1 MRCLHLIFRILF
13 AIVACIVLIWLV
25 ATNWRLYKTDRMETA
40 IAQLG
45 FLKQSLGDGGA
56 ERMQTLFPEGYVF
69 TWSLYGVAS
78 ANVARDLPLS
88 DPRRKEMLRAAQAAF
103 THIDSEHA
111 KSTFEPGLEPK
122 YGVFYASWSLY
133 LRSVT
138 LRATGSTHDVPF
150 DFKRFEQ
157 DCDDFASALSH
168 TDNPFLQTYTEATWP
183 ADTAVGV
190 FALAI
195 ADPFMGQRYKPV
207 VARWFAQLQQR
218 LDPKY
223 GAITHMSTLDGH
235 PKGWPRGESV
245 ALMSFMLADVD
256 PVFAQQQYEIL
267 RNHFV
272 AYSWG
277 IPGVREYPHGV
288 KGREDVDSGPIIL
301 GFGQPATVVGAG
313 AAIANGDEDLAE
325 ALLGT
330 AEVAGFPIEIAGKRR
345 YLGGYL
351 PVGDAFLAW
360 VRTAHPVTQR
370 VSYAPIVPR
379 WWRVPFHGLSVLIAM
394 LVLYLA
400 RKIFC
405 IDKAG
410 SMA

>member
-1 MRCLHLIFRILF
+1 MRNLYFLFRILF
-13 AIVACIVLIWLV
+13 AIAAVIVLIWLG
-25 ATNWRLYKTDRMETA
+25 AANLRLYKTDRLETA
-40 IAQLG
+40 VAQLR
-45 FLKQSLGDGGA
+45 FLKQSLADGGA
-56 ERMQTLFPEGYVF
+56 ERMQSLFPEGYVF
-69 TWSLYGVAS
+69 TWSLYGLAS
-78 ANVARDLPLS
+78 ANVARDLPPS
-88 DPRRKEMLRAAQAAF
+88 DPRRDEMLRAAQAAF
-103 THIDSEHA
+103 AHIDSEHA

-138 LRATGSTHDVPF
+138 LRATGPANDVPF

-157 DCDDFASALSH
+157 DCNDFASALSH

-190 FALAI
+190 VALAI
-195 ADPFMGQRYKPV
+195 ADPFLGQRYKPV
-207 VARWFAQLQQR
+207 VDRWLAQLQQR

-223 GAITHMSTLDGH
+223 GAITHMSTLDGR

-245 ALMSFMLADVD
+245 ALMSYVLADVD
-256 PVFAQQQYEIL
+256 PSLAQRQYEIL

-330 AEVAGFPIEIAGKRR
+330 VEVAGFPIEIAGKRR

-360 VRTAHPVTQR
+360 VRTARPVTR
-370 VSYAPIVPR
+370 RAGYAAIVPG
-379 WWRVPFHGLSVLIAM
+379 WWRLPFHGLSVLVGI
-394 LVLYLA
+394 LILYLT

-405 IDKAG
+405 LDKAKG
-410 SMA
+410 KA